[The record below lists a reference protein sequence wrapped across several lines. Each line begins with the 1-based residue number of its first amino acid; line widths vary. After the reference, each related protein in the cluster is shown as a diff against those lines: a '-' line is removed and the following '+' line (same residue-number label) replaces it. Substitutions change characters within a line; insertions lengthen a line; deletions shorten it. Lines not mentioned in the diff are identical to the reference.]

1 MAGQGQSPIGGAH
14 GQTAHASC
22 MGEFFFFFFVEIK
35 LEAKFLHMLAL
46 VNFFFLSEM
55 TARKILYAAGVL
67 LVKVPEAG
75 EKENEEETKRG
86 SNRREIEARPGH
98 GQTNL

>member
-46 VNFFFLSEM
+46 VNFFFCQ
-55 TARKILYAAGVL
+55 K
-67 LVKVPEAG
+67 
-75 EKENEEETKRG
+75 
-86 SNRREIEARPGH
+86 
-98 GQTNL
+98 

>member
-22 MGEFFFFFFVEIK
+22 MGDFFFFFVEIK

-46 VNFFFLSEM
+46 VNFFFCQ
-55 TARKILYAAGVL
+55 K
-67 LVKVPEAG
+67 
-75 EKENEEETKRG
+75 
-86 SNRREIEARPGH
+86 
-98 GQTNL
+98 